1 MARKPQRRTRE
12 RILAT
17 ALDLFNRNGEP
28 RVPTAAIA
36 EEMRISPGNLYYHFA
51 SKEEIVAALFAAFR
65 HDIEETLAA
74 PKHRPSDIEDIW
86 LYLHLVFEAI
96 WKYRFV
102 YRDLNELIT
111 RYRCVETQMKR
122 ILSHKIRVAREIM
135 AGLVAAGQMKAT
147 AGEIA
152 MLAESM
158 AMVATYW
165 LSFDFARNPR
175 AAQDGHGLGR
185 GVFQVLAL
193 AAPFLGPRERALFD
207 DLATRYAH

>member
-96 WKYRFV
+96 WKYRFI
-102 YRDLNELIT
+102 YRDLNDLVARHRT
-111 RYRCVETQMKR
+111 VAQQFRR
-122 ILSHKIRVAREIM
+122 ILAHKQQTAEELLR
-135 AGLVAAGQMKAT
+135 GLVAAGRMNAT
-147 AGEIA
+147 PADVSA
-152 MLAESM
+152 LALDM
-158 AMVATYW
+158 TLIATYW
-165 LSFDFARNPR
+165 LSFDSVRHPDGAGDGPSLARG
-175 AAQDGHGLGR
+175 AYH
-185 GVFQVLAL
+185 VMAL
-193 AAPFLGPRERALFD
+193 AAPYLPPPERALLD
-207 DLATRYAH
+207 HLAQRYRD